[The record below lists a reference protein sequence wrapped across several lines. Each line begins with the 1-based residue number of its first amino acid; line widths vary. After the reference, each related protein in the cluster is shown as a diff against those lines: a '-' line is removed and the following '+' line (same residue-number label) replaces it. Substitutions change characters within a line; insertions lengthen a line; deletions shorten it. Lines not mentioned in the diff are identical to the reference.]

1 MKKGFDSRGISLE
14 TGKKH
19 DKEGYDEYGYDIHN
33 RNKEG
38 RNLAGY
44 DRDGYDKE
52 GNDVNGFNKEGIHKI
67 TKTKYDERGYDKDR
81 FDAEGY
87 NIHKFDRNG
96 IHKYTKTKYNEK
108 GVDCE
113 GYDERGFKVRGKR
126 IHKETGTLFN
136 PEGYDAEGY
145 NEKGFNSDGIN
156 RRNFNREGINLTT
169 KTRFDT
175 DGYDIDFY
183 DEDGYH
189 KDTNFSRE
197 GIHRETKTFYDPN
210 GLDVD
215 GYNNQGED
223 KKGNIREIDNKTLY
237 PYAIQLVNYYLDSSY
252 LSYKEMYKKEESI
265 TEDRFKF
272 LLDIIKEE
280 NPEKYEEIKEGL
292 DKKQSARFA
301 KLINGVKKTI
311 NHIENGIETPNG
323 DIRKYEYFDLLL
335 ETKSDISSFEE
346 AIKTVK
352 NYGIAV
358 PVDVYIFIEK
368 TRNRNKILIRDDEQ
382 VLNNKLIYNING
394 KEVTVSKQQ
403 KLDTL
408 NYMEEHSL
416 PKESGIYS
424 SLLRNYVRGNIH
436 YNTELNDM
444 FKENSKDSVQPKK
457 K

>member
-1 MKKGFDSRGISLE
+1 MIREGFDSRGFSIE

-19 DKEGYDEYGYDIHN
+19 DKEGYDEYGYDIYN
-33 RNKEG
+33 RNREG
-38 RNLAGY
+38 RNLAGF
-44 DRDGYDKE
+44 DRNGLDKD
-52 GNDVNGFNKEGIHKI
+52 GNDVNGFNIAGIHKI
-67 TKTKYDERGYDKDR
+67 TKTKFDERGYDQDR

-113 GYDERGFKVRGKR
+113 GYDERGFRVRGKR

-136 PEGYDAEGY
+136 KEGYDAEGY
-145 NEKGFNSDGIN
+145 NEKGFNADGIN
-156 RRNFNREGINLTT
+156 RRNFNEEGINLIT
-169 KTRFDT
+169 KTKFDT

-183 DEDGYH
+183 DEEGYH

-197 GIHRETKTFYDPN
+197 GIHRETGTFYSPT

-223 KKGNIREIDNKTLY
+223 AQGNIRKVDNKTLY

-252 LSYKEMYKKEESI
+252 LSYKEMYKYEESI

-272 LLDIIKEE
+272 LLYIIKEE
-280 NPEKYEEIKEGL
+280 NPEKYKEIEEGL
-292 DKKQSARFA
+292 DKKRSARFA
-301 KLINGVKKTI
+301 KYINGLKKTI
-311 NHIENGIETPNG
+311 KHIENGIETPNG
-323 DIRKYEYFDLLL
+323 DIRNYEYFDLLL
-335 ETKSDISSFEE
+335 ETNSDISSFEE
-346 AIKTVK
+346 NIKKAK
-352 NYGIAV
+352 NYGIV
-358 PVDVYIFIEK
+358 VSRYVYKFINK
-368 TRNRNKILIRDDEQ
+368 CVNRNKIPVNDTQ
-382 VLNNKLIYNING
+382 ALNNKVIYIVNG
-394 KEVTVSKQQ
+394 VEVEVTRQQ

-408 NYMEEHSL
+408 NYMKEHSL

-424 SLLRNYVRGNIH
+424 SLLRNYVKGNIC

-444 FKENSKDSVQPKK
+444 FKENSETPLQSKK